1 MLACFDVDG
10 VLVEVSQS
18 YYRAL
23 SETVSFFLRGP
34 VDSEL
39 LLGLKFRLNLN
50 NDWDATLAGLLFYR
64 SGLEFEDFVGRLS
77 SGPPDF
83 RKIYALA
90 AETGIELPD
99 YSLLIDK
106 FEALY
111 RRFRPQEKLNISP
124 ETLAEIK
131 SLAGTMAVI
140 TGRTKEDLDYTFAR
154 HSLYRFFDF
163 IIAEDDLPSIE
174 NRKPSAYPLKLLL
187 EKCGYSF
194 PAFYVGDTLA
204 DSQMVED
211 FNSKDDRKV
220 LFILYRHA
228 RNPGVRA
235 DFYVRNEK
243 ELLQIVKKL
252 TQSKDFS

>member
-23 SETVSFFLRGP
+23 SETVSHFIKSP

-39 LLGLKFRLNLN
+39 LLRLKFRLNLN

-64 SGLEFEDFVGRLS
+64 SHLRFEDFVSRLS
-77 SGPPDF
+77 AGPPDF

-90 AETGIELPD
+90 AKTGIELPD
-99 YSLLIDK
+99 YQVLIDK

-111 RRFRPQEKLNISP
+111 REFRPLEKLNISAK
-124 ETLAEIK
+124 TLAEIRTLA
-131 SLAGTMAVI
+131 SLMAVI
-140 TGRTKEDLDYTFAR
+140 TGRTREDLDYTFEKY
-154 HSLYRFFDF
+154 SLYGFFDI

-174 NRKPSAYPLKLLL
+174 TRKPSPYPLKFLL
-187 EKCGYSF
+187 EKCGYCS

-204 DSQMVED
+204 DSQMVEN
-211 FNSKDDRKV
+211 FNREDGRSV
-220 LFILYRHA
+220 LFVLYGNAHNR
-228 RNPGVRA
+228 GVRA
-235 DFYVRNEK
+235 DFHVSDEK
-243 ELLQIVKKL
+243 ELLQVVKNFTL
-252 TQSKDFS
+252 SKEFS